1 MFEDVKSLLKD
12 IPELVELLS
21 YSIVPAPEPEELE
34 QIVEEYRTNP
44 SCRIYALA
52 YEDEWIGIIGYEK
65 QGNGVIEIR
74 HISVHPGMR
83 GSGFGRGLILELI
96 GVEEDAKELYA
107 VTTDE
112 IAVDFFR
119 NIGFTIESIG
129 ELYPGIE
136 RFRCRYLIDES
147 VIDEDE

>member
-65 QGNGVIEIR
+65 QENGVIEIR
-74 HISVHPGMR
+74 HIAVHPGMR

-112 IAVDFFR
+112 MAVDFFR
-119 NIGFTIESIG
+119 NIGFTIESID

>member
-74 HISVHPGMR
+74 HIAVHPGMR

-96 GVEEDAKELYA
+96 GVEEDASELYA

>member
-44 SCRIYALA
+44 QAPHPDALA

-65 QGNGVIEIR
+65 QGNGVKHERALLFIPACEAAA
-74 HISVHPGMR
+74 
-83 GSGFGRGLILELI
+83 L
-96 GVEEDAKELYA
+96 DAA
-107 VTTDE
+107 
-112 IAVDFFR
+112 
-119 NIGFTIESIG
+119 
-129 ELYPGIE
+129 
-136 RFRCRYLIDES
+136 
-147 VIDEDE
+147 